1 MKSSA
6 KNIRM
11 TSFDDLFREQE
22 DVGGERIK
30 EALLEELYP
39 FKNHPFKVEDDVG
52 MKDMAESIRKYGV
65 LVPGIVRI
73 RPGGGYE
80 LVAGHRRR
88 HASMLAGK
96 ETMPVIIRELDDD
109 DAVLAMV
116 DSNLQREDLLPS
128 EKAWAY
134 KMKLDAVRR
143 KAGRPAKGNSG
154 QVVQNSERKFSVE
167 AVAESVGENYKQVQ
181 RYIRLTEL
189 LPALLGM
196 VDDKKIPFN
205 TGVELSYLSKEEQ
218 GQLLGLMG
226 ELSFIPSLDQAR
238 HLKKS
243 SQKGEL
249 CREVMA
255 GVLIK
260 IERPAP
266 VQVTIKRDRLKRFFP
281 ESYTQQQIE
290 EVVFSLLEKWKLEQL
305 SGKKAGPGAGTAAD
319 KGI

>member
-6 KNIRM
+6 RNIRM
-11 TSFDDLFREQE
+11 TSFDDLFGAGGQE
-22 DVGGERIK
+22 DMGREKIT
-30 EALLEELYP
+30 ETALAELYP
-39 FKNHPFKVEDDVG
+39 FKNHPFKVQDDAA
-52 MKDMAESIRKYGV
+52 MHDMAESIKKYGV
-65 LVPGIVRI
+65 LVPGIA
-73 RPGGGYE
+73 RPRPDGGYE
-80 LVAGHRRR
+80 LIAGHRRKY
-88 HASMLAGK
+88 ASELAGK
-96 ETMPVIIRELDDD
+96 TTMPVIIRELDDD
-109 DAVLAMV
+109 DAVLGMV

-134 KMKLDAVRR
+134 KMKLDAIKHQGIKNASR
-143 KAGRPAKGNSG
+143 
-154 QVVQNSERKFSVE
+154 Q
-167 AVAESVGENYKQVQ
+167 VGEKYSVNALSEKSNDSARNIH
-181 RYIRLTEL
+181 RYIALTEL

-226 ELSFIPSLDQAR
+226 ELSLIPSLDQAR
-238 HLKKS
+238 HLKKF

-281 ESYTQQQIE
+281 ESYTQEQIE
-290 EVVFSLLEKWKLEQL
+290 EVIFSLLEEWK
-305 SGKKAGPGAGTAAD
+305 GKGT
-319 KGI
+319 

>member
-6 KNIRM
+6 RNIRM
-11 TSFDDLFREQE
+11 TSFDDLFGAGGQE
-22 DVGGERIK
+22 DMGREKIT
-30 EALLEELYP
+30 ETALAELYP
-39 FKNHPFKVEDDVG
+39 FKNHPFKVQDDAA
-52 MKDMAESIRKYGV
+52 MHDMAESIKKYGV
-65 LVPGIVRI
+65 LVPGIA
-73 RPGGGYE
+73 RP
-80 LVAGHRRR
+80 RPD
-88 HASMLAGK
+88 GK
-96 ETMPVIIRELDDD
+96 ATMPVIIRELDDD
-109 DAVLAMV
+109 DAVLGMV

-134 KMKLDAVRR
+134 KMKLDAIKHQGIKNASR
-143 KAGRPAKGNSG
+143 
-154 QVVQNSERKFSVE
+154 Q
-167 AVAESVGENYKQVQ
+167 VGEKYSVNALSEKSNDSARNIH
-181 RYIRLTEL
+181 RYIALTEL

-226 ELSFIPSLDQAR
+226 ELSLIPSLDQAR
-238 HLKKS
+238 HLKKF

-281 ESYTQQQIE
+281 ESYTQEQIE
-290 EVVFSLLEKWKLEQL
+290 EVIFSLLEEWK
-305 SGKKAGPGAGTAAD
+305 GKGT
-319 KGI
+319 